1 MRCQPNRPGRLVGGP
16 PPKEVYDV
24 NSTTFD
30 PDNRAYRRF
39 LTVIGEHFDVAQWLR
54 DSDQQPVMVTMTDL
68 DSGDMFT
75 VGLMDS
81 VQATAPHI
89 LAAIDISGGIS
100 AYGPFRGD
108 TAANSHAGTVAL
120 SRGDVAA
127 TRALPLHRPDN
138 VPPTDAWATAPA
150 DLAEI
155 IHAVDAAGPAAI
167 VILLDRQQLSICA
180 VGPFPD
186 HNIAATWPLPDDLAP
201 TVQRLTTALHL
212 PSAGA

>member
-1 MRCQPNRPGRLVGGP
+1 MSSPFN
-16 PPKEVYDV
+16 
-24 NSTTFD
+24 

-89 LAAIDISGGIS
+89 LAAIDISGGIT
-100 AYGPFRGD
+100 AYGPFTGD

-127 TRALPLHRPDN
+127 TRALPLHRPDH
-138 VPPTDAWATAPA
+138 VPPTEAWASTPA

-155 IHAVDAAGPAAI
+155 IHAADADGPAAI
-167 VILLDRQQLSICA
+167 VVLLHRQQPSICA

-186 HNIAATWPLPDDLAP
+186 HYTAATWPLPDDLAP
-201 TVQRLTTALHL
+201 MVRRLTTALYQ
-212 PSAGA
+212 PSADA